1 MDAKD
6 ELPNVPGLPPQP
18 VPPAPAATPQNP
30 VWIPQGPQVHTL
42 AQLQSL
48 LQYQQIYQASPWQQ
62 QMVIH
67 IVCLTQRAEE
77 HVFDKKIE
85 VQRASKELLKLLKSL
100 ITLLPFTTCLVSS
113 SGGAS
118 WRMSCPWMKCRAP
131 VKRVSLFVISAL
143 RSPD

>member
-85 VQRASKELLKLLKSL
+85 VQHFHRASKELTSFHNLSRQFFWRGILENVLPLDEVSGPCEKSL
-100 ITLLPFTTCLVSS
+100 TLRDLCSQEPRL
-113 SGGAS
+113 
-118 WRMSCPWMKCRAP
+118 
-131 VKRVSLFVISAL
+131 SL
-143 RSPD
+143 